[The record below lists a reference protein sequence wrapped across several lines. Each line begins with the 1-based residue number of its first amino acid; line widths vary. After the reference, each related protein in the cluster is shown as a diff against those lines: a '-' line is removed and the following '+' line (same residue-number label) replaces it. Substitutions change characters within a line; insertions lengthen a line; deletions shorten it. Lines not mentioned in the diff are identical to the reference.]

1 MTVMT
6 MPSYI
11 IRDGQAGRERL
22 RLLAR
27 VMRPTTAALFE
38 RAGLREGMRC
48 LDVGCGGGDVSLDL
62 ARFVGPHGRVVGIDL
77 DAVKITAAR
86 AEAAAAGLANVEFR
100 TVDIVGG
107 ELPQP
112 GFDLVYARFLLTHL
126 REPQHAVE
134 RLCGLLA
141 PGGLMIVEDIDFS
154 GSFSQPPSWAFAA
167 YVDLYRRAALARGAH
182 PDIGPRLP
190 GLLESAGIAPAEMQV
205 VQPASLRGEVKLLS
219 AVTMEA
225 IADAVLAASLA
236 TGEEIEQI
244 VDELHRVGRDE
255 TTVMSTPR
263 IVQAW
268 GRRPAS

>member
-1 MTVMT
+1 MSVMT

-11 IRDGQAGRERL
+11 IRGGQAGRERL

-27 VMRPTTAALFE
+27 VMRPTTAALFA
-38 RAGLREGMRC
+38 RAGVREGMRC
-48 LDVGCGGGDVSLDL
+48 LDVGCGGGDVSFDL
-62 ARFVGPHGRVVGIDL
+62 ARLVGPLGRVVGIDL

-86 AEAAAAGLANVEFR
+86 AEATAAGLANVEFR
-100 TVDIVGG
+100 PVDIVGG
-107 ELPQP
+107 ELPEP

-126 REPQHAVE
+126 REPQPAVE

-154 GSFSQPPSWAFAA
+154 GSFSHPPSWAFAA
-167 YVDLYRRAALARGAH
+167 YVDLYRRAALARGVH

-190 GLLESAGIAPAEMQV
+190 GMLESAGLAPAEMHV
-205 VQPASLRGEVKLLS
+205 VQPASPRGEVKLLS
-219 AVTMEA
+219 ATTMEA
-225 IADAVLAASLA
+225 IADAVLAAGLA
-236 TGEEIEQI
+236 TGEEIERI

-255 TTVMSTPR
+255 TTVMSAPR

-268 GRRPAS
+268 GRKPA

>member
-1 MTVMT
+1 MSVMT

-11 IRDGQAGRERL
+11 IRGGQAGRERL

-27 VMRPTTAALFE
+27 VMQPTTAALFE
-38 RAGLREGMRC
+38 RAGLREGLRC
-48 LDVGCGGGDVSLDL
+48 LDAGCGGGDVSFDL
-62 ARFVGPHGRVVGIDL
+62 ARLVGPKGRVVGIDL
-77 DAVKITAAR
+77 DEGKLAAAR

-100 TVDIVGG
+100 AADLVGG
-107 ELPQP
+107 DLPQP

-126 REPQHAVE
+126 REPQPALE

-154 GSFSQPPSWAFAA
+154 AHFSHPPSWAHAA
-167 YVDLYRRAALARGAH
+167 YVDLYRRAALARGVH

-190 GLLESAGIAPAEMQV
+190 GMLESAGLAPAEMHV

-225 IADAVLAASLA
+225 IADAVIAAGLA
-236 TGEEIEQI
+236 TGEEIEGI
-244 VDELHRVGRDE
+244 VDELHRLARDE
-255 TTVMSTPR
+255 TTVMSTVR

-268 GRRPAS
+268 GRKPA